1 MAVKHETMD
10 SHTCIIVR
18 LYHMNYKIQKEIT
31 MKRLVRILTVVACF
45 MATFTFVI
53 NDVSAAT
60 KAR

>member
-1 MAVKHETMD
+1 
-10 SHTCIIVR
+10 
-18 LYHMNYKIQKEIT
+18 MNYKIQKEIT

-60 KAR
+60 KAWSKNSDGKFVDVTAK